1 MCPLSRCSDTKSQYC
16 KQGCPHCPQNSH
28 FLYIFK
34 PFIFLNMPKFQK
46 CAKALR
52 CKLARFYKSPAR
64 MLQHKISKTDCIHYN
79 RTNLD
84 FIPGLT
90 STVLSELATTLTK
103 TSPASGW
110 FWRRRNLFTL
120 SSKWFPK
127 RVVCSPGRKGRTQP
141 WKHEHGAV
149 TAQVSLLLCSR
160 ALAASSPGWKQIFF
174 SLLFYLHMKMGW
186 FYLYS
191 QREEKQTHPCYSLK
205 KTWFPQP
212 MEAELTE
219 WHSHPVSELTKAA
232 LRSIFQFQ
240 ADFMNP
246 ANVFSSQA
254 HSGWLTEITSLHRS
268 GSMPHLFKRS
278 KANQQKWK
286 AFWLQWRF
294 HCFCFSFQESFWTV
308 VAAICTSRLNSSCP
322 VMGVLGSSSPQIVQM
337 PLLHLCIHNWLLWGE
352 LGLWSYRMWWFSNK
366 STTNYRN
373 RDDFGL
379 N

>member
-160 ALAASSPGWKQIFF
+160 ALAASSPGWKQVFF
-174 SLLFYLHMKMGW
+174 FPFVLPPYENGMVLFIQSKRREANPSMLLPQKNLISTAHGSW
-186 FYLYS
+186 
-191 QREEKQTHPCYSLK
+191 THWVAQSPCK
-205 KTWFPQP
+205 WTNK
-212 MEAELTE
+212 
-219 WHSHPVSELTKAA
+219 
-232 LRSIFQFQ
+232 
-240 ADFMNP
+240 
-246 ANVFSSQA
+246 
-254 HSGWLTEITSLHRS
+254 
-268 GSMPHLFKRS
+268 GSF
-278 KANQQKWK
+278 
-286 AFWLQWRF
+286 
-294 HCFCFSFQESFWTV
+294 T
-308 VAAICTSRLNSSCP
+308 
-322 VMGVLGSSSPQIVQM
+322 
-337 PLLHLCIHNWLLWGE
+337 
-352 LGLWSYRMWWFSNK
+352 
-366 STTNYRN
+366 
-373 RDDFGL
+373 
-379 N
+379 

>member
-149 TAQVSLLLCSR
+149 TAQVSLLLCLR
-160 ALAASSPGWKQIFF
+160 ALAASSPGWKQVFF
-174 SLLFYLHMKMGW
+174 
-186 FYLYS
+186 
-191 QREEKQTHPCYSLK
+191 
-205 KTWFPQP
+205 FPFCS
-212 MEAELTE
+212 T
-219 WHSHPVSELTKAA
+219 
-232 LRSIFQFQ
+232 SIWKWDGFIYT
-240 ADFMNP
+240 
-246 ANVFSSQA
+246 VK
-254 HSGWLTEITSLHRS
+254 E
-268 GSMPHLFKRS
+268 KRS
-278 KANQQKWK
+278 KPIHATPSKKPDFHSPWK
-286 AFWLQWRF
+286 
-294 HCFCFSFQESFWTV
+294 
-308 VAAICTSRLNSSCP
+308 LNSLSGT
-322 VMGVLGSSSPQIVQM
+322 VTL
-337 PLLHLCIHNWLLWGE
+337 
-352 LGLWSYRMWWFSNK
+352 
-366 STTNYRN
+366 
-373 RDDFGL
+373 
-379 N
+379 

>member
-1 MCPLSRCSDTKSQYC
+1 METWTWSSHCSGQ
-16 KQGCPHCPQNSH
+16 PV
-28 FLYIFK
+28 
-34 PFIFLNMPKFQK
+34 
-46 CAKALR
+46 
-52 CKLARFYKSPAR
+52 
-64 MLQHKISKTDCIHYN
+64 
-79 RTNLD
+79 
-84 FIPGLT
+84 
-90 STVLSELATTLTK
+90 TVLESSCSFPPWMEAGFFFPFLSTSIWKWDGFIYTVKKKRSKPIHAT
-103 TSPASGW
+103 P
-110 FWRRRNLFTL
+110 
-120 SSKWFPK
+120 SKNPDFH
-127 RVVCSPGRKGRTQP
+127 SP
-141 WKHEHGAV
+141 WK
-149 TAQVSLLLCSR
+149 LNPL
-160 ALAASSPGWKQIFF
+160 
-174 SLLFYLHMKMGW
+174 
-186 FYLYS
+186 
-191 QREEKQTHPCYSLK
+191 
-205 KTWFPQP
+205 
-212 MEAELTE
+212 E

-352 LGLWSYRMWWFSNK
+352 LGLQDVMVFK
-366 STTNYRN
+366 
-373 RDDFGL
+373 
-379 N
+379 